1 MASFRKRDSGLWQAQ
16 VRKKG
21 YPTQTKS
28 FKTRAAA
35 TQWVRSIEYEMDQ
48 GFFMSRNEAESTTIA
63 ELLNRYLQEYI
74 TQKRGAGP
82 ETCRIRAILLAC
94 ATYVASGRP

>member
-48 GFFMSRNEAESTTIA
+48 V
-63 ELLNRYLQEYI
+63 
-74 TQKRGAGP
+74 KGAKTLSGP
-82 ETCRIRAILLAC
+82 W
-94 ATYVASGRP
+94 YWQ